1 MIEKAASPWV
11 TLPTIALALVTAV
24 TECRKAERAM
34 DEGSH
39 TDRLLDWAMEELKN
53 CKGWSS

>member
-24 TECRKAERAM
+24 TECRKAVGYPLPPGA
-34 DEGSH
+34 EGAIA
-39 TDRLLDWAMEELKN
+39 TVAAFLLGWLKAT
-53 CKGWSS
+53 